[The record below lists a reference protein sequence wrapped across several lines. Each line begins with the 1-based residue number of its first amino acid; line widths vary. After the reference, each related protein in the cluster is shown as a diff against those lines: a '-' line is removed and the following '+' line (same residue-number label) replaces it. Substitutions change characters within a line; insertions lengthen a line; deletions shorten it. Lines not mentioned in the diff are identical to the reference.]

1 MFCKNNLQQTSLFEP
16 ISQMPK
22 YLQDILNKSW
32 AKAFKD
38 YIFPQ
43 INEERFS
50 VLYSNKASRP
60 NSPINVILGLLIIK
74 EIFQQTDEEL
84 IGSIH
89 FDVRYQYALNTT
101 NYETQPVSINTLTN
115 FRNRLV
121 EYENSINEDLI
132 KAEVEAL
139 SESIAKYLSVNNK
152 KVRVDSLMVSS
163 SCKKLSRIELIY
175 SVNSRLIKAINKINP
190 VSIIEELEPYLEKG
204 HKNDT
209 IYRTR
214 DLQADSKLSIL
225 IKQSKLLYDI
235 SLKTGEIVTSTE
247 EFQLLKRLIED
258 QTVEDA
264 ENNLVPK
271 DSKNISSTS
280 LQNPTDK
287 DATYRK
293 KYGDNIGYVVNIQ
306 ESFNDK
312 NSVITGYDLKQNI
325 HSDSKFADDVIANL
339 ASKNKDSSCK
349 LLIDGAYYEQEKA
362 QNALKQGI
370 EMIPSEL
377 VGRKA
382 SPDKLSYAKFIVDNE
397 KNIISR
403 CPNGVEPVE
412 SYYSSKSYTAKF
424 DPSTCENCQ
433 LNSQCSKKTS
443 KKFNTIRVSEKAYNT
458 AVQREKMQESEYI
471 AIVNKRAC
479 IEGIPSVLRRRYKID
494 TMPIRGLLR
503 SKLWVGFKIAAYN
516 FKKLLK
522 QFLESG
528 IHYLFYL
535 IVAYIFA
542 VIINYF
548 KFYFLEFEINLSN

>member
-1 MFCKNNLQQTSLFEP
+1 MFCKNNQQQTSLFEP
-16 ISQMPK
+16 INQMPK

-60 NSPINVILGLLIIK
+60 NSPINVIIGLLIIK

-89 FDVRYQYALNTT
+89 FDIRYQYALHTT
-101 NYETQPVSINTLTN
+101 DYDHQPVSINTLTN
-115 FRNRLV
+115 FRNRIV
-121 EYENSINEDLI
+121 EYEKSTSNDLI
-132 KAEVEAL
+132 KTEVEAL
-139 SESIAKYLSVNNK
+139 AESIAKHLTVDNR

-163 SCKKLSRIELIY
+163 SCKNLSRIELIY
-175 SVNSRLIKAINKINP
+175 SVNSRLVKSINKINP
-190 VSIIEELEPYLEKG
+190 VIIIDELKPYLEKG

-209 IYRTR
+209 IYRTK
-214 DLQADSKLSIL
+214 DLQVHSKLSIL
-225 IKQSKLLYDI
+225 IEHSKLLYDI
-235 SLKTGEIVTSTE
+235 SLKAGEIVTSTE
-247 EFQLLKRLIED
+247 DFQLLERLIED
-258 QTVEDA
+258 QTVQDA
-264 ENNLVPK
+264 ANNLVLK
-271 DSKNISSTS
+271 DGKDISSTS

-293 KYGDNIGYVVNIQ
+293 KYGNNIGYVVNIQ

-339 ASKNKDSSCK
+339 ASQNKDSNCK
-349 LLIDGAYYEQEKA
+349 LLVDGAYYEQEKA

-377 VGRKA
+377 VGRKV

-397 KNIISR
+397 KNVISC

-412 SYYSSKSYTAKF
+412 SYCSSKSYTAKF
-424 DPSTCENCQ
+424 DTSKCEKCS
-433 LNSQCSKKTS
+433 LNSQCPKKIS
-443 KKFNTIRVSEKAYNT
+443 KKFNTIRVSEKACNT
-458 AVQREKMQESEYI
+458 ATQREKMHESEYI
-471 AIVNKRAC
+471 AIVNKRVG

-522 QFLESG
+522 QFLEGG
-528 IHYLFYL
+528 IPYLLNL
-535 IVAYIFA
+535 ITDIFA
-542 VIINYF
+542 VILNNF
-548 KFYFLEFEINLSN
+548 KFYFLKFETRLAS